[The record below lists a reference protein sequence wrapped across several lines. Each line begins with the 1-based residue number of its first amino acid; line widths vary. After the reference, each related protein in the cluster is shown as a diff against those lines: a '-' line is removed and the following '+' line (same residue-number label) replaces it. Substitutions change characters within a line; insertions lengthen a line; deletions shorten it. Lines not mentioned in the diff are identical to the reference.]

1 MVAPFFVMS
10 IDTLT
15 SPTPVLLSSPYSKN
29 NTFQQHHIHTLPIP
43 NGHSSIG
50 RKRSDDREVDAAHTS
65 TDNKKY
71 RSLLE
76 SDPTDPTFI
85 TIASP
90 SPPTKPKGSG
100 RGRKPANELLTEDQK
115 KANHI
120 ASEQKRRANIRIG
133 FDQLVELVPNLTDC
147 QRSESLILQKC
158 KSKVET
164 LCIETNFACATHS
177 C

>member
-1 MVAPFFVMS
+1 MS
-10 IDTLT
+10 IGNFS

-43 NGHSSIG
+43 NAHSSIS
-50 RKRSDDREVDAAHTS
+50 RKRSDNREVDEAHTNME
-65 TDNKKY
+65 NKKY

-76 SDPTDPTFI
+76 STDPSVAPAFVTM
-85 TIASP
+85 TT
-90 SPPTKPKGSG
+90 PPTKPKGSG
-100 RGRKPANELLTEDQK
+100 RGRKPANELLSEDQK

-158 KSKVET
+158 KPCIET
-164 LCIETNFACATHS
+164 GYIETNFACATHS
-177 C
+177 G